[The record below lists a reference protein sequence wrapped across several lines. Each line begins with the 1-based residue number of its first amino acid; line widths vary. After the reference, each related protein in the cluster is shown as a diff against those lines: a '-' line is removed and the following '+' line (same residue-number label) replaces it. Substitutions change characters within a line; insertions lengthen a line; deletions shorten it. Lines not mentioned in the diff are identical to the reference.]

1 MQLVRYNPLRDL
13 LPGEKD
19 LDKWFT
25 SGWPMLPFFS
35 EDSTVDLYTEDG
47 RLVAEVA
54 LPNFK
59 KEEIKV
65 SADDDELE
73 ITAVHEEKKEENNK
87 RQYLLCES
95 SRSYRRRISLPGGA
109 DTDEVTAT
117 FADGKLVVTMPFE
130 AEKES
135 KEITIT

>member
-19 LDKWFT
+19 LDKWFGG
-25 SGWPMLPFFS
+25 GWPMLPLLT
-35 EDSTVDLYTEDG
+35 EGSTVDLYTEDNK
-47 RLVAEVA
+47 LVAEVA

-65 SADDDELE
+65 SADDDVLE
-73 ITAVHEEKKEENNK
+73 ITAAHEEKEEKDNK

-95 SRSYRRRISLPGGA
+95 GRSYRRRISLPDGA
-109 DTDEVTAT
+109 DTDEITAT